1 MKTFKYILIC
11 VLSFASLSSCIV
23 DDTEPSL
30 ANGDGPNLGGFNDSS
45 LNFGGVADGSSY
57 DFNLK
62 MEVKGPT
69 YTQMTSDVVLT
80 VAVDPSSTAIEG
92 THFKLTSKTIT
103 LSASNNYLGLLP
115 ITMLSKGIVAP
126 LAKAPVLVLKVLSAT
141 STDNVINNGKNLT
154 ISFNYLCFSNLAK
167 KYNVRMRYVRA
178 ASGIDQIRT
187 FQDTFTKTGS
197 GEYRT
202 GLVGHWAV
210 AELNGTSGFTFL
222 DVCNV
227 ITIPQQN
234 LVDLYTNLVEGVTG
248 KSSVNPTTGVIT
260 MEYTIT
266 GGNLRQYFVTYTP
279 VN

>member
-1 MKTFKYILIC
+1 M
-11 VLSFASLSSCIV
+11 LSFASLTSCIV

-30 ANGDGPNLGGFNDSS
+30 ANGEGPNLAGFNDSS

-62 MEVKGPT
+62 VEVKGPT
-69 YTQMTSDVVLT
+69 YKQMTSDVVLT

-92 THFKLTSKTIT
+92 THFKFTSKTIT

-141 STDNVINNGKNLT
+141 SSDNVVNNGKNLNIT
-154 ISFNYLCFSNLAK
+154 FNYLCFSNLAK
-167 KYNVRMRYVRA
+167 TYNVRTRYVRA
-178 ASGIDQIRT
+178 LSGIDQIIT
-187 FQDTFTKTGS
+187 YQDKITKTGS

-202 GLVGHWAV
+202 GRVGHWTEAD
-210 AELNGTSGFTFL
+210 LGGTPGFTFL

-234 LVDLYTNLVEGVTG
+234 LVDLYSNLVEGVTG
-248 KSSVNPTTGVIT
+248 KSSVNPATGVIT
-260 MEYTIT
+260 MEYTVT

>member
-1 MKTFKYILIC
+1 M
-11 VLSFASLSSCIV
+11 LSFASLTSCIV

-30 ANGDGPNLGGFNDSS
+30 ANGEGPNLGGFNDSA
-45 LNFGGVADGSSY
+45 LNLGGVADGSSY
-57 DFNLK
+57 EFNLE

-69 YTQMTSDVVLT
+69 YKEMKSDVVLT

-92 THFKLTSKTIT
+92 THFKFTSKTIT

-115 ITMLSKGIVAP
+115 ITMLSQGIVAP
-126 LAKAPVLVLKVLSAT
+126 LAQAPVLVLKVLSAT
-141 STDNVINNGKNLT
+141 SSDNVINNGKNLK
-154 ISFNYLCFSNLAK
+154 INFNYLCFSNLAK
-167 KYNVRMRYVRA
+167 TYDVKMRYVRA
-178 ASGIDQIRT
+178 ASGVDQTTT

-202 GLVGHWAV
+202 GLVGHWSA
-210 AELNGTSGFTFL
+210 ADLGYTPGFTFL

-234 LVDLYTNLVEGVTG
+234 LVDTYSNLVEGVTG
-248 KSSVNPTTGVIT
+248 KSSVDPATGIIT

>member
-1 MKTFKYILIC
+1 MKTIKYILVYMLC
-11 VLSFASLSSCIV
+11 FASLASCIV

-30 ANGDGPNLGGFNDSS
+30 ANGQGPNLGSFNDAS

-57 DFNLK
+57 DFNLE

-69 YTQMTSDVVLT
+69 YKQMTSDVILT

-92 THFKLTSKTIT
+92 THFKFNSKTIT

-115 ITMLSKGIVAP
+115 ITMLSKGVIAP
-126 LAKAPVLVLKVLSAT
+126 LAKAPVLVLKVLSA
-141 STDNVINNGKNLT
+141 SSSDNVINNGKTLT
-154 ISFNYLCFSNLAK
+154 VNFNYLCFSNLAK
-167 KYNVRMRYVRA
+167 KYNVNMRYVRA
-178 ASGIDQIRT
+178 ASGIDRTLT
-187 FQDTFTKTGS
+187 FQDTFIKTGS

-202 GLVGHWAV
+202 GLVGHWTAP
-210 AELNGTSGFTFL
+210 ELGGTPGFTL
-222 DVCNV
+222 IDVCNV
-227 ITIPQQN
+227 ISIPQQN
-234 LVDLYTNLVEGVTG
+234 LVDLYSNIVEGVTG

-260 MEYTIT
+260 MEYTVT